1 MGSVTVDVERAERY
15 GLADAK
21 AHLSDLVATVE
32 RTGEACV
39 IMRYGRPAACITPV
53 PEEHPASRGRARGM
67 LSAFAD
73 EKRRALEDSAFERAM
88 AVKHGDVA

>member
-1 MGSVTVDVERAERY
+1 MGSITIDLEHAERF

-21 AHLSDLVATVE
+21 ARLSDLVATVE
-32 RTGEACV
+32 RTGEACI
-39 IMRYGRPAACITPV
+39 IMRYGRPAACITPL
-53 PEEHPASRGRARGM
+53 PEEHTAPTRRARGM

-73 EKRRALEDSAFERAM
+73 DSKRELESGAFERAM